1 MTVKKRCKGVYNVK
15 GEGESFYVSKR
26 TSGWNVERWHNIL
39 GVIALEGC
47 FPTMRDALA
56 HVQQIT
62 TRHTTSEQIQRAEYL
77 EELADDLR
85 EKADDAPH
93 IFNDMAE
100 RADRAAKSA
109 RAEVS

>member
-1 MTVKKRCKGVYNVK
+1 M
-15 GEGESFYVSKR
+15 
-26 TSGWNVERWHNIL
+26 
-39 GVIALEGC
+39 
-47 FPTMRDALA
+47 
-56 HVQQIT
+56 
-62 TRHTTSEQIQRAEYL
+62 TTSEQIQRAEYL

-100 RADRAAKSA
+100 KADRAAKAA